1 MKKRVIT
8 ILLVSSILFSGCSKE
23 EVSSVNEPQEP
34 PIYVERDDL
43 LYSDGETEQTSDS
56 NTSTEDTP
64 SEGKPTETTPS
75 NEGGSGGGSPSATNP
90 SGGGTN
96 HPAPTDENDPDE
108 VYNTTVKPNLE
119 DTEATFGKIQITH
132 FSEIINEEERSGI
145 GREFE
150 LGDNSYGFYRDN
162 LLATN
167 GATFIDDPF
176 KVSIKQS
183 EECPYAFDFVG
194 AGHYLKKANAEQG
207 SNFWLE
213 VEKDGSVLTHT
224 AIKKITPAGGYSIA
238 VKGIAVKL
246 GEFDR
251 VTANGDAD
259 YFPEVTLS
267 FLANV
272 HGSEK
277 NIKVG
282 MTYQSL
288 VDLLGEG
295 TEITGEIVID
305 EETGETEEVTY
316 FVYKT
321 TDFTLI
327 VEKTY
332 YPDIKPD
339 PLYVQ
344 EEGVSEDTVLISTI
358 FLIKNE
364 AELPPIPEED

>member
-8 ILLVSSILFSGCSKE
+8 ILLVSSILFTGCNKE
-23 EVSSVNEPQEP
+23 EVSSVSEPQEP
-34 PIYVERDDL
+34 PIYVDRDDL
-43 LYSDGETEQTSDS
+43 LYSDGETEPTSDD

-64 SEGKPTETTPS
+64 SEDKPSTTKPS
-75 NEGGSGGGSPSATNP
+75 NEGGSGGGSPSTTKPTGGNNRPEP
-90 SGGGTN
+90 SE
-96 HPAPTDENDPDE
+96 AEDPDE
-108 VYNTTVKPNLE
+108 VYNTTVEPNLE
-119 DTEATFGKIQITH
+119 ETEATFGKIKIAHYSDTIDGEAQA
-132 FSEIINEEERSGI
+132 GI
-145 GREFE
+145 SREFE

-176 KVSIKQS
+176 KVSIEKS

-194 AGHYLKKANAEQG
+194 AGHYLKKANVEQG

-246 GEFDR
+246 GQFDR
-251 VTANGDAD
+251 VMANGYAD
-259 YFPEVTLS
+259 YSPKVALT
-267 FLANV
+267 FLATV
-272 HGSEK
+272 HGSEEM
-277 NIKVG
+277 IKVG
-282 MTYQSL
+282 MPYQSL

-305 EETGETEEVTY
+305 EETGETEDVTY
-316 FVYKT
+316 YVYKT
-321 TDFTLI
+321 ADFTLI

-344 EEGVSEDTVLISTI
+344 EEGVSEDTVLVSTI

-364 AELPPIPEED
+364 AKLPPIPEED